1 MHRFAVAVQWKL
13 TKRRGKKSDSGHWEK
28 SVGKAPTMAT
38 QPPPK
43 ISQTESGIKS
53 DPHTHTPSQWK
64 SHPFPA
70 AFHNFPRGAF
80 VQRGCNRVR
89 FMFVR
94 EISLAQQR
102 HHWKIKDF
110 QFRTVR
116 VFINYSSAAQLLSHT
131 FYCKFWMKWKKIK
144 DPRLL
149 GLLRTCMRETLRAIH
164 LLKILVCLQYYICN
178 WALSMDSRVASTG
191 FIRDSLGHVIKF
203 SDCTFSAGNFA
214 QTGQRMWEYALHTQH
229 FACFS
234 SPLKHCQVHTF
245 KAS

>member
-1 MHRFAVAVQWKL
+1 VEKKAILAI
-13 TKRRGKKSDSGHWEK
+13 GKSQWEK
-28 SVGKAPTMAT
+28 HPPWQHSHHRKSRRRKAAL
-38 QPPPK
+38 K
-43 ISQTESGIKS
+43 AI
-53 DPHTHTPSQWK
+53 HTHTHLPSE
-64 SHPFPA
+64 
-70 AFHNFPRGAF
+70 
-80 VQRGCNRVR
+80 NRIPSPPLFIIFQGVR
-89 FMFVR
+89 LSKGDATMFVR

-131 FYCKFWMKWKKIK
+131 FYCKFWKKRKKIK

-214 QTGQRMWEYALHTQH
+214 QTGQRMWEYALQAQH
-229 FACFS
+229 FACFP

>member
-70 AFHNFPRGAF
+70 AFHNFPRDAF

-131 FYCKFWMKWKKIK
+131 FYCKFWKKRKKNKGSQVAGTTTHVYERNPSSHPLIK
-144 DPRLL
+144 NTCLFAVLYLQL
-149 GLLRTCMRETLRAIH
+149 GIVYGFSGCVNWLYMRFAGA
-164 LLKILVCLQYYICN
+164 CN
-178 WALSMDSRVASTG
+178 
-191 FIRDSLGHVIKF
+191 
-203 SDCTFSAGNFA
+203 
-214 QTGQRMWEYALHTQH
+214 
-229 FACFS
+229 
-234 SPLKHCQVHTF
+234 
-245 KAS
+245 